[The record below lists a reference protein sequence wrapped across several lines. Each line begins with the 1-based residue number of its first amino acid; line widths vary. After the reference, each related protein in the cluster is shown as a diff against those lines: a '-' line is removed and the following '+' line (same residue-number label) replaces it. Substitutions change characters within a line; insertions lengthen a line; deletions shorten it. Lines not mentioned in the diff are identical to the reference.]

1 MLKIF
6 LAFKL
11 NSKIFSNE
19 NTSSLVNMFLY
30 LLNEYKIPQC
40 TIQVVMTTFKTVVYL
55 ILNGVKC
62 KLKTYNK
69 LKAHILKF
77 IIIRNVILFSISRR
91 NNQ

>member
-40 TIQVVMTTFKTVVYL
+40 TIQVVMTTFKSVVYL
-55 ILNGVKC
+55 ILNGVK
-62 KLKTYNK
+62 
-69 LKAHILKF
+69 F
-77 IIIRNVILFSISRR
+77 IIN
-91 NNQ
+91 